1 MKVCDRCGSD
11 RVFYD
16 AWVNVNDPEYVIT
29 FDNMTCAEC
38 GVSSDEVNMW
48 VQVGPKEDSD
58 G

>member
-1 MKVCDRCGSD
+1 MKVCDMCGSD
-11 RVFYD
+11 RVFSD
-16 AWVNVNDPEYVIT
+16 DWVNVNDPEYVIT
-29 FDNMTCAEC
+29 FDNRTCAEC

>member
-1 MKVCDRCGSD
+1 MKICDRCGSD

-38 GVSSDEVNMW
+38 GVSSDEINMW
-48 VQVGPKEDSD
+48 VQVGPEE